1 MITDKQY
8 EEAFKNLHDYHK
20 EIEDHNTSFLKQFGE
35 TANSD
40 FAALVDGCTVTG
52 KIEYVDNPRGTDQFD
67 DDCGIFKDVHVDQ
80 WSVGDSGDSYGGF
93 IYANVNGR
101 WISIPYEC

>member
-20 EIEDHNTSFLKQFGE
+20 EISDHNTSFLKQFGE
-35 TANSD
+35 TAAKD
-40 FAALVDGCTVTG
+40 FTVLIDDCTVTG
-52 KIEYVDNPRGTDQFD
+52 KIEFVDKPRGEDQYD

-80 WSVGDSGDSYGGF
+80 WSVGDSGDNYGGF
-93 IYANVNGR
+93 IYAKVGDK
-101 WISIPYEC
+101 WIAVQYEC